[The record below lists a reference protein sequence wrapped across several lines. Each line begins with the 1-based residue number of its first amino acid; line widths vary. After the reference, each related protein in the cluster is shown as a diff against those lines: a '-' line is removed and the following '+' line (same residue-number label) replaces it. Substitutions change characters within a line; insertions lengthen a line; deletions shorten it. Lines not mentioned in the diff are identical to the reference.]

1 MSDEASQY
9 HKDVYES
16 GELTQ
21 KAVNKDHRLE
31 TYYGRKNVHLLKMS
45 MIMHFAD
52 QTESMVIQ
60 KETVERAMRFLAHT
74 EVNMHEAYNTV
85 GRNILADIQRRV
97 CQYIINEGKD
107 GVRFKKLLLVFIDDL
122 NADELRICLEFL
134 VTTEQVRFESDH
146 YIALVEKPAD
156 PTDYL

>member
-1 MSDEASQY
+1 
-9 HKDVYES
+9 
-16 GELTQ
+16 
-21 KAVNKDHRLE
+21 
-31 TYYGRKNVHLLKMS
+31 
-45 MIMHFAD
+45 
-52 QTESMVIQ
+52 
-60 KETVERAMRFLAHT
+60 
-74 EVNMHEAYNTV
+74 MHEAYNTV

-97 CQYIINEGKD
+97 CQYIINEGKE
-107 GVRFKKLLLVFIDDL
+107 GARFKKLLLVFIDDL